1 MPTKIF
7 HFALAC
13 LSPPLG
19 AFDPFGAFD
28 GEGLGH
34 ELGPKEGGTDGLTNG
49 DFVGDGLG
57 RDDGLL
63 VGQELGQDEGGVD
76 RVTVGSCVGN
86 GLGRDDGVTDGAFV
100 EIALGLDDEDGMLAG
115 RELDISL
122 EGKTAGIKLGSALGV
137 LDGRTLPTRLGTTV
151 DFGLVGCVEGDGLL
165 DENNI
170 TFDEGKILIVGL
182 TLGLSKV
189 DDATIIGPVLFR
201 NRVGVLVGC
210 IDVGASEGR
219 LDAVIVGTLL
229 VTNVGTIDFVTLG
242 ALDGS
247 VDDAIVGADD
257 IVTLGVTLGNPEGF
271 EGSEDGLNV

>member
-100 EIALGLDDEDGMLAG
+100 EMHWASTTKMVCLQVVNS
-115 RELDISL
+115 ISPW
-122 EGKTAGIKLGSALGV
+122 KAKLMA
-137 LDGRTLPTRLGTTV
+137 
-151 DFGLVGCVEGDGLL
+151 
-165 DENNI
+165 
-170 TFDEGKILIVGL
+170 
-182 TLGLSKV
+182 
-189 DDATIIGPVLFR
+189 
-201 NRVGVLVGC
+201 
-210 IDVGASEGR
+210 
-219 LDAVIVGTLL
+219 
-229 VTNVGTIDFVTLG
+229 
-242 ALDGS
+242 
-247 VDDAIVGADD
+247 
-257 IVTLGVTLGNPEGF
+257 
-271 EGSEDGLNV
+271 